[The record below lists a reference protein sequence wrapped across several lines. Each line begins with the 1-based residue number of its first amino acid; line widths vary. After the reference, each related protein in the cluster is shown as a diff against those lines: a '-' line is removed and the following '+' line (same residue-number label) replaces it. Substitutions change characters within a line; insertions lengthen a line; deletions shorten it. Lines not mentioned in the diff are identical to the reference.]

1 MYEMNSKLI
10 DIDRRRVLV
19 TGPKGFVGA
28 RIMQMLPNAIPAPS
42 LRSFN
47 SESIRRL
54 TDGIDIIIHT
64 AAMSDVQTCEKLPD
78 EAYHAN
84 VELPVLLAKSGA
96 KLIVFSSGQVYSGS
110 PKEGPYSED
119 DALPASLYGKQ
130 KLEMEQRVLDIN
142 PDSVMLRATWMYD
155 MPIYGIQNRGNFLMD
170 MLRKKE
176 LSFSSTQHWAVT
188 YVREV
193 VGNIR
198 SAAVLPGGSY
208 NFGSE
213 NHLCMLESAQWL
225 KDRLQL
231 PVFLSDAGPL
241 HNLWMDCAK
250 IRQHGIRFNNM
261 LDGLETCISDYGL

>member
-1 MYEMNSKLI
+1 MNPNYRNLDEK
-10 DIDRRRVLV
+10 RVLV

-28 RIMQMLPNAIPAPS
+28 RIMQELPSAIPAPS
-42 LRSFN
+42 LRSFDAGLI
-47 SESIRRL
+47 EKL

-64 AAMSDVQTCEKLPD
+64 AAISDVQTCEKYPD

-84 VELPVLLAKSGA
+84 VELPVILAKSGA
-96 KLIVFSSGQVYSGS
+96 KLVVFSSGQVYGGS
-110 PKEGPYSED
+110 PLEGPYSEA
-119 DALPASLYGKQ
+119 DALPSSLYGKQ
-130 KLEMEQRVLDIN
+130 KLEMERRVLDIN

-155 MPIYGIQNRGNFLMD
+155 MPIFGLRNRGNFLMD

-193 VGNIR
+193 AANIR
-198 SAAVLPGGSY
+198 SAVSLPGGSY
-208 NFGSE
+208 NYGSE
-213 NHLCMLESAQWL
+213 NDLCMLESAQWL

-231 PVFLSDAGPL
+231 PILLSDAGPL

-250 IRQHGIRFNNM
+250 LRQHGICFHNM
-261 LDGLETCISDYGL
+261 IDGLELCIRDYGL